1 MLWQVA
7 VHAAFYGAERVILS
21 GSASPQLT
29 RSALLRA
36 AMAPD
41 GEERAYLAVAPLDS
55 APTDEEMMS
64 PDFCSS
70 QHIDRFEDGEPK
82 QLRFTYVDEHS
93 CIGCKNCAM
102 VARSTFFM
110 EDDHGRARVF
120 NQGGDDAETIQ
131 EAVETCPVDCIHY
144 VSLSD
149 LQILEEERIGQT
161 IDFKKALVGLSVAPP
176 TRATSLDSGKV
187 SYPFPP
193 DVTSHS
199 PYISLEF
206 SLCSLDSGT
215 MRCTNCPTRG
225 CKECPMYGVGQNPE
239 YLQRQRENEQRRKES
254 GEAKAALEQKRREEA
269 IAALNDAPPLYDDEE
284 RLGEPPEAWSQSM
297 SAVAKALGEKALDE
311 VPADEMRFG
320 EPPRAQTAPGA
331 AGVQVEAPATGDSG
345 RGSAPAAGTVE
356 RVLPSSAEQT
366 TRSGV
371 AAPPIEG
378 FPYDDEARFGEPD
391 SEGQGGAGGP
401 SEEQLDKVFKA
412 LYAEGEYPNFIQY
425 DDEERFGDEP
435 P

>member
-1 MLWQVA
+1 
-7 VHAAFYGAERVILS
+7 
-21 GSASPQLT
+21 
-29 RSALLRA
+29 
-36 AMAPD
+36 
-41 GEERAYLAVAPLDS
+41 
-55 APTDEEMMS
+55 
-64 PDFCSS
+64 
-70 QHIDRFEDGEPK
+70 
-82 QLRFTYVDEHS
+82 
-93 CIGCKNCAM
+93 
-102 VARSTFFM
+102 
-110 EDDHGRARVF
+110 
-120 NQGGDDAETIQ
+120 
-131 EAVETCPVDCIHY
+131 
-144 VSLSD
+144 
-149 LQILEEERIGQT
+149 
-161 IDFKKALVGLSVAPP
+161 
-176 TRATSLDSGKV
+176 
-187 SYPFPP
+187 
-193 DVTSHS
+193 
-199 PYISLEF
+199 
-206 SLCSLDSGT
+206 
-215 MRCTNCPTRG
+215 
-225 CKECPMYGVGQNPE
+225 
-239 YLQRQRENEQRRKES
+239 
-254 GEAKAALEQKRREEA
+254 
-269 IAALNDAPPLYDDEE
+269 
-284 RLGEPPEAWSQSM
+284 M